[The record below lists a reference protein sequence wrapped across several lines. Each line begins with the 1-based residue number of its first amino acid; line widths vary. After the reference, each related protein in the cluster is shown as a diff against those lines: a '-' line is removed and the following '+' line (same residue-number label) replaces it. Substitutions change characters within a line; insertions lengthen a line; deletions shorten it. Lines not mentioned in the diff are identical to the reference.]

1 MQDLKFRKNRK
12 RRHRPG
18 KLEKKGL
25 HFEKKAGHMRMQGK
39 TRRVGR
45 YARKDVIVWG
55 AEILLVCI
63 VASALVWFFGQRVSN
78 AGDSMKPTLYN
89 GE

>member
-55 AEILLVCI
+55 AEKMCI
-63 VASALVWFFGQRVSN
+63 RDSYGTVRGK
-78 AGDSMKPTLYN
+78 AGCPGAGNWDHKLQ
-89 GE
+89 